1 MHIFEFVIIV
11 MVCVGIFQ
19 FLKQRQKI
27 QADSQHTSK
36 QQSAM
41 DDELAQLKARVA
53 ILEKIVTDK
62 GYDLKQEID
71 DL

>member
-1 MHIFEFVIIV
+1 MRIFEFIIIA
-11 MVCVGIFQ
+11 MVCLGIFE

-27 QADSQHTSK
+27 QANSQNTSK
-36 QQSAM
+36 QQSEINE
-41 DDELAQLKARVA
+41 ELAQLKARVA